1 MRLSAQRLILASL
14 ILGSATY
21 IYLTRPY
28 SLTFG
33 PGSTLQSAAASTVVV
48 FHNST
53 ASPPIRAFWKT
64 WARHIANAKPTGEPI
79 VLAWSASNLPASDE
93 PDAHRLRP
101 KSHVQLA
108 DDQVAELQA
117 SHAVFREALDAFD
130 AEDAFDAH
138 FSGRGIVTVAGG
150 EYFGPAI
157 VSMRML
163 RQTGSK
169 LPIEAFLANWDE
181 YEEEI
186 CETVLPSLNARCV
199 VLSDFV
205 DVDSGEKEDKTRF
218 KVTHYQ
224 LKSLALL
231 FSTFENILYLDSDSI
246 PLIDPHGMFTKEPYI
261 STGLVGWPDFWV
273 GTEAPEFY
281 KIAGMGD
288 FPEDTLPAT
297 SSESGQLLVDK
308 RVHLKTLLL
317 AAYYNVWGPDWYY
330 PLLSQGAL
338 GQGDK
343 NTFETA
349 AIVLGLP
356 WYRVRTPVKALGRHD
371 DGSFLGSGM
380 VQFHPGDDYAKFG
393 KATKEE
399 TLTQVSE
406 PLSSSPADV
415 RAAFMH
421 ANTPKMNSGHLVDE
435 GDLKDKSSGKGLRLW
450 GPLVE
455 QKELFGE
462 DLEMRAWK
470 SVVEVG
476 CDLASVLRE
485 WRERKNICMRLREHW
500 MEVFTPD

>member
-1 MRLSAQRLILASL
+1 MRLSAQRLILAS
-14 ILGSATY
+14 IIIGTATY
-21 IYLTRPY
+21 FYLARPF
-28 SLTFG
+28 LLFG
-33 PGSTLQSAAASTVVV
+33 PGGTRQSIAASAIVVL
-48 FHNST
+48 HSST
-53 ASPPIRAFWKT
+53 ASPSIRAFWET
-64 WARHIANAKPTGEPI
+64 WAKHIASAKPTGEPI
-79 VLAWSASNLPASDE
+79 VLTWSANNVPASDVL
-93 PDAHRLRP
+93 ASHRSRP
-101 KSHVQLA
+101 ISHVQLA
-108 DDQVAELQA
+108 ADEVAQLQA

-130 AEDAFDAH
+130 EQDAVDAH
-138 FSGRGIVTVAGG
+138 YSGRGIVTVAGG

-157 VSMRML
+157 VSIRML
-163 RQTGSK
+163 RQTGSI
-169 LPIEAFLANWDE
+169 LPVEAFLANWEE

-186 CETVLPSLNARCV
+186 CEIVLPALNARCV

-205 DVDSGEKEDKTRF
+205 APDSGHEEDSARF
-218 KVTHYQ
+218 KITHYQ

-246 PLIDPHGMFTKEPYI
+246 PLVDPHELFTKEPYI

-288 FPEDTLPAT
+288 FPEDILPTT

-317 AAYYNVWGPDWYY
+317 AAYYNIWGPDWYY

-356 WYRVRTPVKALGRHD
+356 WYRVSTPVKALGRHD
-371 DGSFLGSGM
+371 GGQFKGSGM
-380 VQFHPGDDYAKFG
+380 IQFHPGDDYAKLG
-393 KATKEE
+393 KATKKQ
-399 TLTQVSE
+399 TPRQVSE
-406 PLSSSPADV
+406 PLGSLPTDV
-415 RAAFMH
+415 RPAFIH
-421 ANTPKMNSGHLVDE
+421 ANTPKLNSGHLVDE

-450 GPLVE
+450 GQLEE
-455 QKELFGE
+455 QIELFGE
-462 DLEMRAWK
+462 DFEMRAWK

-485 WRERKNICMRLREHW
+485 WRERKNICMRLRTHW
-500 MEVFTPD
+500 MEVFAPD